1 MTAHAPR
8 ARGTQM
14 SSNDSAVS
22 VDRLPW
28 LELQRIAPLSEA
40 SRLSGV
46 SVDTLKRHHG
56 DKIIKISDRRN
67 GMRVKDALLLNEIVS

>member
-1 MTAHAPR
+1 
-8 ARGTQM
+8 M